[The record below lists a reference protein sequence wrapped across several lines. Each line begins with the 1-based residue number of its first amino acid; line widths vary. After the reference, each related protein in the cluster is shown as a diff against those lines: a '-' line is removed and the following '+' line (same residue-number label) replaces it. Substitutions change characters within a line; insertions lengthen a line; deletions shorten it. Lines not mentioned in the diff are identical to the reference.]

1 MTRPRPRGRTLG
13 AVSALDR
20 WRGADPRLTDGLLAG
35 LLLAVAQVEVWLSAE
50 VAGRRPETAVAAAAM
65 TVALVWRRS
74 HPLAALA
81 GVMLPFSALGVT
93 GELPTAVF
101 VLPVALLAMYSV
113 GAHARGDRAV
123 VALALGLAAVAA
135 SATRVED
142 PTVTDLTAPAL
153 MFAGAWAVGR
163 SQLARR
169 LRLGHVE
176 DRAARLEREQAER
189 ERAAAAEERRR
200 IARELHDIVAH
211 RVSTMVI
218 QAESGVATA
227 DEPGR
232 AQESF
237 AAIAGSGRQALGEL
251 RRLLG
256 LLRDE
261 DETAAVAPQPGLA
274 RLDELLE
281 QARGAGLPVHARVDG
296 DVRDLPPGIDLAA
309 YRVVQ
314 EALTNVLRHARTPA
328 AVEVRREQAALAVVV
343 RNALPAGGPPPHADG
358 AGHGLAGMRERVRVH
373 RGAFSAGPADGD
385 FVVRATLPL
394 DP

>member
-1 MTRPRPRGRTLG
+1 MTRSRPRGRTLG
-13 AVSALDR
+13 SVKALER
-20 WRGADPRLTDGLLAG
+20 WRATDPRLVDGVVAA
-35 LLLAVAQVEVWLSAE
+35 LLLAVAQLEIWLSVEVAQ
-50 VAGRRPETAVAAAAM
+50 RRPETAAAAAVM
-65 TVALVWRRS
+65 TVALAWRRAY
-74 HPLAALA
+74 PLAALA
-81 GVMLPFSALGVT
+81 GAMLPFTALGAT
-93 GELPTAVF
+93 GELPTVVF
-101 VLPVALLAMYSV
+101 LLPVALIAMYSV
-113 GAHARGDRAV
+113 GAHASGDRAV
-123 VALALGLAAVAA
+123 VGLAVGLVAVAA
-135 SATRVED
+135 SATRTED
-142 PTVTDLTAPAL
+142 PTITDLTAPAL

-169 LRLGHVE
+169 VRLEHVE
-176 DRAARLEREQAER
+176 DRTLRLEREQAER

-211 RVSTMVI
+211 RVSTIVI
-218 QAESGVATA
+218 QAESGAATA

-232 AQESF
+232 AQQSF
-237 AAIAGSGRQALGEL
+237 EAIAGSGRQALGEL

-261 DETAAVAPQPGLA
+261 EEAASVAPQPGLA

-281 QARGAGLPVHARVDG
+281 QARGAGLPVQARVDG
-296 DVRDLPPGIDLAA
+296 DVGGLPPGIDLAA

-328 AVEVRREQAALAVVV
+328 AVEVHRNEAELAVEV
-343 RNALPAGGPPPHADG
+343 RNALPAGGPPSHGDG
-358 AGHGLAGMRERVRVH
+358 SGHGLAGMRERVRVY